1 MKENF
6 YRHKL
11 LKNNSSP
18 LLLGNDSDNVN
29 NKYLTNNSNNKSIKF
44 SFNRKLLPLNSPNKI
59 MLKKISFAKRLFNP
73 DSFKTRNKKMMSKSC
88 DIELNG
94 ETTNVNTNNIMK
106 KYFNPDN
113 EENHELSNKLNEKIN
128 INQLLTFYSKLKFKK
143 ERAEV
148 QKMINTHKNMKII
161 SNENSMISP
170 LSIKSRQI
178 KRSSIQSDTNISN
191 ISEKINSSKTPI
203 TGNNFITLDIYDK
216 IYKNPLHSF
225 DTIKKNKLIFNSV
238 IEDYN
243 FNRFK
248 KFKKLENE
256 LGPRINLQ
264 HNTTTKNANNVK
276 VLPYIPRSPSSNFEI
291 KVDESTNAQT
301 RKSIKE
307 GINILNKAMPL
318 YFSKF
323 LLGKKRGEKLLLK
336 VSNLYAAKNSP
347 ESRSQFIFVKEENDI
362 VLYGGYNISRK
373 NNLWI
378 FNPFQK
384 TWTSLETI
392 GLSNQLRYAHSGVLY
407 NRNLY
412 IFGGKYFRTSTFA
425 NIEIFNLEKQCWTI
439 PKLESEKRIPLRR
452 NHVACRVGDAMF
464 VHGGMTE
471 DNTYLDDMYLLNF
484 KPLKWIDIEVNK
496 SEVKIP
502 PLAFHSCCFVMPEFV
517 LLNTNFNIYSMPELG
532 ERGKKIQI
540 KEKGIYIFGGKTSDD
555 GIINDNLY
563 VIKVGTKPVEIV
575 VIKANGVPPSPR
587 YDSSL
592 NFYEKGNMLI
602 VHGGRT
608 NKGEFK
614 NGLNDTFIFDLHSL
628 TWTQVEYFNDK
639 YIVPPRYFHQSVV
652 FAGELYIFGGMNGN
666 NYIGSELEVIDLNSN
681 FSCIKEKYIIESQRK
696 KIEEAKRN
704 SMIKEKRN
712 SSISKRSVTKFS
724 LMSLIKK

>member
-128 INQLLTFYSKLKFKK
+128 INQLLTFYSKLKFKR

-148 QKMINTHKNMKII
+148 QKMINTNKKMKIF

-170 LSIKSRQI
+170 LSKKSRQI

-301 RKSIKE
+301 IKSIKE
-307 GINILNKAMPL
+307 
-318 YFSKF
+318 
-323 LLGKKRGEKLLLK
+323 
-336 VSNLYAAKNSP
+336 
-347 ESRSQFIFVKEENDI
+347 
-362 VLYGGYNISRK
+362 
-373 NNLWI
+373 
-378 FNPFQK
+378 
-384 TWTSLETI
+384 
-392 GLSNQLRYAHSGVLY
+392 
-407 NRNLY
+407 
-412 IFGGKYFRTSTFA
+412 
-425 NIEIFNLEKQCWTI
+425 
-439 PKLESEKRIPLRR
+439 
-452 NHVACRVGDAMF
+452 
-464 VHGGMTE
+464 
-471 DNTYLDDMYLLNF
+471 
-484 KPLKWIDIEVNK
+484 
-496 SEVKIP
+496 
-502 PLAFHSCCFVMPEFV
+502 
-517 LLNTNFNIYSMPELG
+517 
-532 ERGKKIQI
+532 
-540 KEKGIYIFGGKTSDD
+540 
-555 GIINDNLY
+555 
-563 VIKVGTKPVEIV
+563 
-575 VIKANGVPPSPR
+575 
-587 YDSSL
+587 
-592 NFYEKGNMLI
+592 
-602 VHGGRT
+602 
-608 NKGEFK
+608 
-614 NGLNDTFIFDLHSL
+614 
-628 TWTQVEYFNDK
+628 
-639 YIVPPRYFHQSVV
+639 
-652 FAGELYIFGGMNGN
+652 
-666 NYIGSELEVIDLNSN
+666 
-681 FSCIKEKYIIESQRK
+681 
-696 KIEEAKRN
+696 
-704 SMIKEKRN
+704 
-712 SSISKRSVTKFS
+712 
-724 LMSLIKK
+724 